1 LYRVHLCLSGAKFE
15 LTTTVVTCTIE
26 EEQQNGEREKEQ
38 QTIMVNT
45 NPTKNVLRK
54 CKQFFS
60 TSVTIRVTL
69 VKDPVVSHETE
80 MDGIVITHVTYPF
93 YSNGNDDVEAQMNKN
108 NELLLRGYSSAA
120 SHAES
125 HVMNAVVNLQQG
137 DHIYIRHRES
147 KAQHVRGALH
157 SSFSGF
163 QII

>member
-1 LYRVHLCLSGAKFE
+1 MSVGGVDIGSDQIVKFDS
-15 LTTTVVTCTIE
+15 V
-26 EEQQNGEREKEQ
+26 K
-38 QTIMVNT
+38 T
-45 NPTKNVLRK
+45 NIGGGYDPITGVFIAPNPGTF
-54 CKQFFS
+54 QFV
-60 TSVTIRVTL
+60 SVI
-69 VKDPVVSHETE
+69 
-80 MDGIVITHVTYPF
+80 

-137 DHIYIRHRES
+137 DHIYIRHRAS

>member
-1 LYRVHLCLSGAKFE
+1 MKFDSVKTNIGGGYDPITGVFIAPNAGTYQFLS
-15 LTTTVVTCTIE
+15 
-26 EEQQNGEREKEQ
+26 
-38 QTIMVNT
+38 
-45 NPTKNVLRK
+45 
-54 CKQFFS
+54 
-60 TSVTIRVTL
+60 
-69 VKDPVVSHETE
+69 
-80 MDGIVITHVTYPF
+80 VI

-125 HVMNAVVNLQQG
+125 HVMTAVVNLQQG
-137 DHIYIRHRES
+137 DHIYIRHRAS